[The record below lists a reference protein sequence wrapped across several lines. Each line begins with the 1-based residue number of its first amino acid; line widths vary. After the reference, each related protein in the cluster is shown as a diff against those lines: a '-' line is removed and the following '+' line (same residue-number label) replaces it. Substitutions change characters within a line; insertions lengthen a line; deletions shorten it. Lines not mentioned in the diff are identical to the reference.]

1 MDRSTSKETTTK
13 MVNTEATDHVG
24 VKAKDLSSFSSLAIL
39 NEFLVQYTTP
49 QNSLVL
55 SEIVSFSN
63 HNYITYA
70 TEIPIKNFFSQPT
83 WLLVKKTDL
92 YFFPIATFVVFFN
105 PFFWI
110 TKPLMGFRIYIK
122 KNNTLSLIS
131 QKKNTHVLL
140 AKNLIKKNNK

>member
-63 HNYITYA
+63 HNNITYA
-70 TEIPIKNFFSQPT
+70 TEIPIKNFFSQST
-83 WLLVKKTDL
+83 
-92 YFFPIATFVVFFN
+92 
-105 PFFWI
+105 
-110 TKPLMGFRIYIK
+110 
-122 KNNTLSLIS
+122 
-131 QKKNTHVLL
+131 
-140 AKNLIKKNNK
+140 